1 MKLRELLPNI
11 ESKLNNIEITGMTC
25 NSKEVQTGFAFI
37 CINGTN
43 LDGHK
48 FAKSAVENGAVVI
61 VSERDLGLANQ
72 IVVDDTHAVYAEM
85 SARWFG
91 SPADKIKLIGVT
103 GTNGKTSVVYMLKAI
118 LEKSGNK
125 VGVIGTIQNMVG
137 DKIISSNNTT
147 PGAYELNALLAQMV
161 DEGCQYAV
169 MEVSSHA
176 LDQKRVHNLTFEVS
190 AFTNLT
196 QDHLDYHLTM
206 ENYFVAKSK
215 LFKMSKT
222 AVVNFDDVYGKKL
235 IDSLTGKVVS
245 YSVKQDMSTYTA
257 KEIFY
262 KPDSVKYQMVG
273 YNFINKIRVGTGGKF
288 TVYNSLC
295 AAACAIELGIDMSVI
310 SSALLE
316 MHGVKGR
323 AEVVP
328 TNRDFTVII
337 DYAHTPDGLEN
348 ILNTFKEYREC
359 RLVVVFGCGG
369 DRDKTK
375 RPIMGE
381 IATRLADF
389 VIITSDNPRSEDPM
403 SIINDIVSGIKDGR
417 KKYKIIEN
425 REEAVK
431 FAIATAGKNDIIVLA
446 GKGHETYQILSTG
459 KIHLDEREII
469 RECLEQ

>member
-1 MKLRELLPNI
+1 MKLKELLPYNQ
-11 ESKLNNIEITGMTC
+11 SKFSDTQITGITC
-25 NSKEVQTGFAFI
+25 NSKEVKSGFAFV

-43 LDGHK
+43 VDGHIY
-48 FAKSAVENGAVVI
+48 AQSAIEAGAQVI
-61 VSERDLGLANQ
+61 VCERDLGLAQQ
-72 IVVDDTHAVYAEM
+72 IIVEDTHAAYADM

-91 SPADKIKLIGVT
+91 NPAKKLKLIGVT
-103 GTNGKTSVVYMLKAI
+103 GTNGKTSVVYMLKSI
-118 LEKSGNK
+118 LEADGNK

-147 PGAYELNALLAQMV
+147 PGAYELNGLLAQMV
-161 DEGCQYAV
+161 EEGCKYAV

-176 LDQKRVHNLTFEVS
+176 LDQKRVYNLRFEVA

-196 QDHLDYHLTM
+196 QDHLDYHKTM
-206 ENYFVAKSK
+206 DNYFDAKSK
-215 LFKMSKT
+215 LFSMCSA
-222 AVVNFDDVYGKKL
+222 AVINLDDTYGKRL
-235 IDSLTGKVVS
+235 IDSVSCKAIS
-245 YSVKQDMSTYTA
+245 YSVKQDCSTYTA
-257 KEIFY
+257 KDISY
-262 KPDSVKYQMVG
+262 RPDSVKYQMVG
-273 YNFINKIRVGTGGKF
+273 YNFIGKICVGTGGKF

-295 AAACAIELGIDMSVI
+295 AAACALELGVGASVI
-310 SSALLE
+310 ASALSQ

-348 ILNTFKEYREC
+348 ILSTFKEYRDS

-369 DRDKTK
+369 DRDKLK

-381 IATRLADF
+381 IAARLADF

-403 SIINDIVSGIKDGR
+403 SIINDIVVGIKDSK

-425 REEAVK
+425 RAEAVK
-431 FAIATAGKNDIIVLA
+431 FAIATAKNNDIIVLA

-459 KIHLDEREII
+459 KIHLDEREIV
-469 RECLEQ
+469 RESLEQ